1 MGEKWVKSKGELPA
15 PPSTIEESTKMGLI
29 VPSAGYALAFV
40 RMPLPLPQA
49 VTHLPF
55 AARVV
60 LYYVMADFGLYWVH
74 RLLHTKPL
82 WRTHKWHH
90 SPTYMYWLAGI
101 RGSLPQQIVFT
112 LPVMAAFPLLDLA
125 PAWLLILIPYEAV
138 VRNNC
143 MHMNVTWR
151 SNWLEWLIVT
161 PAIANLFR
169 EGKTFQIPSMMQTGR
184 GIGMQMLND
193 GLLALVKSK
202 TVAPEEAYLK
212 AVDKSG
218 LATQLRAAGI
228 HVETG
233 LDN

>member
-15 PPSTIEESTKMGLI
+15 PPSTIEESTKMRLI

-49 VTHLPF
+49 ATDLPF

-161 PAIANLFR
+161 PRYHHIQHSDDPRHYTSNLGSLLTLWDRMFGTYLNP
-169 EGKTFQIPSMMQTGR
+169 EDLEDKISF
-184 GIGMQMLND
+184 GIGEETRPVRF
-193 GLLALVKSK
+193 AL
-202 TVAPEEAYLK
+202 
-212 AVDKSG
+212 
-218 LATQLRAAGI
+218 GI
-228 HVETG
+228 
-233 LDN
+233 

>member
-49 VTHLPF
+49 VTDLPF

-138 VRNNC
+138 VRNNW

-161 PAIANLFR
+161 PRYHHIHHSDDPRHYTSNLGSLLNLWDRMFGTYLNP
-169 EGKTFQIPSMMQTGR
+169 EDLDDEISF
-184 GIGMQMLND
+184 GIGEETRPVRF
-193 GLLALVKSK
+193 AL
-202 TVAPEEAYLK
+202 
-212 AVDKSG
+212 
-218 LATQLRAAGI
+218 GI
-228 HVETG
+228 
-233 LDN
+233 